1 MDNLEKIIGV
11 GKATLGK
18 LRKAGYNTIKAIA
31 EEKPELLVKKIG
43 IFPSVAIRI
52 VDSAKKIT
60 EARIKEEE
68 EISESGIKRKEE
80 EEIEEKEDKVEKEER
95 EDEEEI
101 EEREEGEKE
110 EIVEKKA
117 FEEKQNGKIP
127 LGEILIPVIV
137 GVLKKDGNLFKE
149 VVEQT
154 AEEAAKYIKE
164 SAEFKGKILNAAME
178 NKNFRQRLVNRI
190 AKNLCD

>member
-31 EEKPELLVKKIG
+31 EEKPELLVRKIG

-60 EARIKEEE
+60 KAGIKEEE
-68 EISESGIKRKEE
+68 EISESGIKRK
-80 EEIEEKEDKVEKEER
+80 
-95 EDEEEI
+95 DEEEI

-110 EIVEKKA
+110 EIVEKKT
-117 FEEKQNGKIP
+117 FEEKQEGKIP
-127 LGEILIPVIV
+127 LGEILIPGIV
-137 GVLKKDGNLFKE
+137 EVLKKDGSLFKE

-154 AEEAAKYIKE
+154 AEDAAKYIKE

-190 AKNLCD
+190 TKNLCD